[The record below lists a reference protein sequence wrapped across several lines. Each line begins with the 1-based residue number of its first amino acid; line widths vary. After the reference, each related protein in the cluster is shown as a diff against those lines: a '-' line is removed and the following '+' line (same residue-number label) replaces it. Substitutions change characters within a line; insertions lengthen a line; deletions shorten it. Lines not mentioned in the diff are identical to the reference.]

1 MNLLTYLA
9 QCLLFTLTIHKA
21 RKLHQSLT
29 VHSENARNP
38 YSEMF
43 IQSSH
48 SNKKA
53 KFMTFDDY

>member
-9 QCLLFTLTIHKA
+9 QCLLFTLPIHKA

-48 SNKKA
+48 SNKKS
-53 KFMTFDDY
+53 KIHDF